1 MNDVKQIGNRYAV
14 GMAPPSS
21 EDLSQLA
28 RAGYKSV
35 VNLRCENEPD
45 APMTPQLEGEK
56 ATALGLEYRNIPVA
70 GDALTGDLVDRFR
83 DCVKSLPGPLFVHC
97 ASGKRAGAFTMMH
110 VAAENDLSGEAALA
124 QAKEMGF
131 ACDQPALAEFVRDYI
146 DAQRS

>member
-28 RAGYKSV
+28 RASYKSV

-45 APMTPQLEGEK
+45 APMTPQLEGDK
-56 ATALGLEYRNIPVA
+56 AAALGLEYRNIPVA

-83 DCVKSLPGPLFVHC
+83 DCVKSLPGPLFIHC

-124 QAKEMGF
+124 QAEEMGL
-131 ACDQPALAEFVRDYI
+131 ACDQPALAEFVRNYI